1 MLAFDV
7 YVTAKG
13 FYERKKLPVG
23 KSLPRT
29 ANADEFWDMLH
40 CLCAWYTA
48 SSVVVGYRTSSGFD
62 VEEELVDLHLYWYE
76 LQPCMQDYVSEL
88 WNELRESPRPPAI
101 TVKRGRHT
109 HSLY

>member
-1 MLAFDV
+1 MH
-7 YVTAKG
+7 KQG

-40 CLCAWYTA
+40 TLCAWYTA
-48 SSVVVGYRTSSGFD
+48 SSVVVGYRTPAGFD
-62 VEEELVDLHLYWYE
+62 VEEEIEELGRYWYE
-76 LQPCMQDYVSEL
+76 LQPFTHEYISVL
-88 WNELRESPRPPAI
+88 WNELRESPRPPAL